1 MVSLILQ
8 TAARYLQ
15 PLLLLFS
22 LFLLAVG
29 HNEPGGGF
37 VGGLVAAAAFA
48 LQAIAYDVA
57 SARRTLWVDTRF
69 LIGVG
74 LLLAFSGGAVSL
86 LAGQAFLTA
95 QWFAAP
101 LPGAAEVAGVPG
113 EVTLT
118 IGTPLVFDTGV
129 YLVVVGVT
137 LTVLFAMT
145 EE

>member
-1 MVSLILQ
+1 VVSLILQ
-8 TAARYLQ
+8 TATRYLQ

-22 LFLLAVG
+22 LFLLVVG

-37 VGGLVAAAAFA
+37 TGGLVASAAFA

-57 SARRTLWVDTRF
+57 SARRTLWVDTRM
-69 LIGVG
+69 LIGAG
-74 LLLAFSGGAVSL
+74 LLLAFLSGAAG
-86 LAGQAFLTA
+86 LAGGRPFMTG
-95 QWFAAP
+95 QWFSTL
-101 LPGAAEVAGVPG
+101 LPGD
-113 EVTLT
+113 VTFT
-118 IGTPLVFDTGV
+118 VGTPLIFDTGV

>member
-1 MVSLILQ
+1 MFSLILQ
-8 TAARYLQ
+8 TATRYLQ

-22 LFLLAVG
+22 LFLLATG

-37 VGGLVAAAAFA
+37 AGGLVAAAAFA

-57 SARRTLWVDTRF
+57 SARRTLWVDTRS

-74 LLLAFSGGAVSL
+74 LLLAFLSGAASL
-86 LAGQAFLTA
+86 LVGQPFMTG
-95 QWFAAP
+95 QWFATP
-101 LPGAAEVAGVPG
+101 LPGDATFTV
-113 EVTLT
+113 
-118 IGTPLVFDTGV
+118 GTPLVFDIGV
-129 YLVVVGVT
+129 YLVVIGVT